1 MRTPG
6 NLAYHE
12 LIGLPVRV
20 LESQEGPTLFSGRV
34 VWETKNT
41 IVIVSEK
48 GRRLIVP
55 KQHRLFVFKIGEEE
69 VALRGESIAFRPEDR
84 TRRID
89 P

>member
-1 MRTPG
+1 MRTPS

-20 LESQEGPTLFSGRV
+20 LNSEGGPTVFSGKV

-41 IVIVSEK
+41 LVIVSEK
-48 GRRLIVP
+48 GRRLTIP
-55 KQHRLFVFKIGEEE
+55 KKHRIFVFRLGDNE
-69 VALRGESIAFRPEDR
+69 VALRGESIAYRPEDR
-84 TRRID
+84 TGRID

>member
-1 MRTPG
+1 MRTPS

-20 LESQEGPTLFSGRV
+20 IDPKDNTTVFSGKV

-41 IVIVSEK
+41 LIIISEK
-48 GRRLIVP
+48 GRRLTIP
-55 KQHRLFVFKIGEEE
+55 KHHRVFVFKLGDKE
-69 VALRGESIAFRPEDR
+69 VVLKGESIAFRPEDR
-84 TRRID
+84 TGRID

>member
-12 LIGLPVRV
+12 LIGLPVKV
-20 LESQEGPTLFSGRV
+20 LGSESGPALFSGKV

-41 IVIVSEK
+41 LVIVSEK
-48 GRRLIVP
+48 GRRLTIP
-55 KQHRLFVFKIGEEE
+55 KKHRFFVFKLGDEE
-69 VALRGESIAFRPEDR
+69 VVLRGESIAFRPEDR
-84 TRRID
+84 TGRID

>member
-1 MRTPG
+1 MRTPD

-12 LIGLPVRV
+12 LIGLPVKV
-20 LESQEGPTLFSGRV
+20 LESEDGPTLFSGRV

-55 KQHRLFVFKIGEEE
+55 KQHRLFIFRLGEGE
-69 VALRGESIAFRPEDR
+69 VALKGESIAFRPEDR
-84 TRRID
+84 TGRID

>member
-1 MRTPG
+1 MRNRS

-20 LESQEGPTLFSGRV
+20 VDPNKGCALVSGKV
-34 VWETKNT
+34 VLETKNT
-41 IVIVSEK
+41 LTIVSDR

-55 KQHRLFVFKIGEEE
+55 KRHNLFVFRLGDED
-69 VALRGESIAFRPEDR
+69 VALSGESIALRPEDR
-84 TRRID
+84 TGRMD

>member
-1 MRTPG
+1 VRTPS

-20 LESQEGPTLFSGRV
+20 LDNEGYPALFSGKV

-41 IVIVSEK
+41 LVVISEE
-48 GRRLIVP
+48 GRRLTIP
-55 KQHRLFVFKIGEEE
+55 KQHKVFVFKLGDKE
-69 VALRGESIAFRPEDR
+69 VALRGESILFRPEDR
-84 TRRID
+84 TGRID

>member
-1 MRTPG
+1 MRTPS

-20 LESQEGPTLFSGRV
+20 LNPKNGTIALSGRV

-41 IVIVSEK
+41 LIIVSEK
-48 GRRLIVP
+48 GRRLIIP
-55 KQHRLFVFKIGEEE
+55 KHHRVFVFKLGDKE
-69 VALRGESIAFRPEDR
+69 VALKGESIAFRPEDR
-84 TRRID
+84 TGRVD

>member
-1 MRTPG
+1 MRAPS

-12 LIGLPVRV
+12 LIGLPVKV
-20 LESQEGPTLFSGRV
+20 LEYEGGPTSLSGRI

-41 IVIVSEK
+41 LIVVSEK
-48 GRRLIVP
+48 GRRLTIP
-55 KQHRLFVFKIGEEE
+55 KQHRVFVFKLGDKE

-84 TRRID
+84 TGRID